1 MCLCV
6 LGGGGCSGIF
16 RKELGYPKWGWG
28 VVFEM
33 EGLKPSANYDMVN
46 AQTAI
51 AIVVKIMLVKLIEKL
66 FKRLKYTDS
75 NDSNHSH
82 VLENSFKTSESL
94 TQSCS

>member
-1 MCLCV
+1 MKSGNE
-6 LGGGGCSGIF
+6 GGLKISGIF
-16 RKELGYPKWGWG
+16 RKEVRYPKWGWG

-33 EGLKPSANYDMVN
+33 EGLNPSANYDMVN
-46 AQTAI
+46 AKTAI

-94 TQSCS
+94 TLSCS

>member
-1 MCLCV
+1 
-6 LGGGGCSGIF
+6 
-16 RKELGYPKWGWG
+16 
-28 VVFEM
+28 M

-51 AIVVKIMLVKLIEKL
+51 AIAVKIMLVKLIEKL

-94 TQSCS
+94 TQSCSWIQMKNQYLIHFIFCSKSEVEVLAALFYVV